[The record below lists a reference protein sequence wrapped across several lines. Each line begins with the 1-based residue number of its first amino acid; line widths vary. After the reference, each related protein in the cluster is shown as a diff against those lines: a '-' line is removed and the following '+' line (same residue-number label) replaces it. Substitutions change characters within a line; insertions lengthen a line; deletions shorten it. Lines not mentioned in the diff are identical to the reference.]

1 MIDNIWDGFLMVET
15 SLVNSVFG
23 EIWLYNM
30 HFIEMSA
37 AIATIAEKHLLITMH
52 EVNVGQFRGCF
63 SEEFIVGQRLLEVV
77 EAALCL
83 C

>member
-1 MIDNIWDGFLMVET
+1 MVET

-30 HFIEMSA
+30 HFAEMSA
-37 AIATIAEKHLLITMH
+37 AIATIAETRLLIMMH
-52 EVNVGQFRGCF
+52 EVSVGQFRSCF
-63 SEEFIVGQRLLEVV
+63 SEEFIVGQTLLVVV